1 MGTVAIQLYISTLRF
16 SLVVLHFQSV
26 AKFYFVASAVAIDLG
41 DDSTREGGLDMS
53 LDQIGDESCGYC

>member
-1 MGTVAIQLYISTLRF
+1 MLRLVTDVNDLEL
-16 SLVVLHFQSV
+16 LVVLHFQSV